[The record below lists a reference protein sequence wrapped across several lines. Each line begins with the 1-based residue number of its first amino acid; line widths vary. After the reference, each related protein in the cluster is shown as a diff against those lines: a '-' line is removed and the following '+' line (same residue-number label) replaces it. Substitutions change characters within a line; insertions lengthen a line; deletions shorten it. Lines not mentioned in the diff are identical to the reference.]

1 MHLYFMKYFLFCFG
15 LISVAKAQNYNP
27 DAVNKKAAV
36 TYSKAIEILQN
47 DLAKIKG
54 QEEEEE
60 RKKVQ

>member
-1 MHLYFMKYFLFCFG
+1 MKYFLFCFC

-47 DLAKIKG
+47 DDIKNAIPVLNNRSTRFFDG
-54 QEEEEE
+54 F
-60 RKKVQ
+60 R